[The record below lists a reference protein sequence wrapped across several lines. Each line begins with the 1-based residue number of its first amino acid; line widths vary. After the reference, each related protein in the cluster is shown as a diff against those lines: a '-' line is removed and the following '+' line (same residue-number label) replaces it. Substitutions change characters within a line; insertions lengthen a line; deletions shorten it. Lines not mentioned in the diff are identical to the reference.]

1 MRASAATLAVLLA
14 LAAGLGACGKD
25 DDEDQ
30 GKDRPVPVAVVDA
43 AAVARGDVRDLLV
56 ASAAVEAV
64 ASADLVP
71 TATGRAI
78 EVRVDV
84 GDVVRRGQVLAVLE
98 NVSLDAGAEVA
109 KAEVAQ
115 LEDRVTE
122 MAQLFERG
130 AVSQREVE
138 DLRYQLATAR
148 TRLREAARTAGDTRI
163 TAPIDGVVASRDLRV
178 GELATSARRLFQIV
192 DLSELRVRARLPERD
207 VSRVRVGQS
216 ARLVSAYDD
225 QAAAAA
231 VVTRI
236 APVIDPTTGTFEVTL
251 TLDPGQEVLR
261 PGQYVSVQ
269 LEVDRR
275 EAVLV
280 VPKDAVLY
288 DNGVA
293 VVYRVEEEVPEG
305 ETKAVK
311 VSRRV
316 PVALGLSDP
325 SLTEVVGGLQEG
337 DRIVTVGQGSLRDGA
352 RIREPG
358 DPRPDDAKAGGEEAA
373 EQAPTAAEAG

>member
-1 MRASAATLAVLLA
+1 MRAVGATLALLW
-14 LAAGLGACGKD
+14 LLGAGLVACGG
-25 DDEDQ
+25 DE
-30 GKDRPVPVAVVDA
+30 GEEHAKERPVPVAVVETA
-43 AAVARGDVRDLLV
+43 PVGRGDVRDLLV

-71 TATGRAI
+71 TATGRALQ
-78 EVRVDV
+78 VLVDV
-84 GDVVRRGQVLAVLE
+84 GDRVRKGQALAVLE

-109 KAEVAQ
+109 RAEVDQ
-115 LEDRVTE
+115 LEDRVAE
-122 MAQLFERG
+122 LRQLFERG
-130 AVSQREVE
+130 AVSERELE

-163 TAPIDGVVASRDLRV
+163 TSPIDGVVAARDLRV
-178 GELATSARRLFQIV
+178 GELATSARRIFQVV
-192 DLSELRVRARLPERD
+192 DLSELLVRARLPERD
-207 VSRVRVGQS
+207 VSRVRVGQP
-216 ARLVSAYDD
+216 ARLVSAYDE
-225 QAAAAA
+225 AAAADA
-231 VVTRI
+231 RVTRI

-280 VPKDAVLY
+280 VPKDAVVY

-293 VVYRVEEEVPEG
+293 VLFRVEREVPEG
-305 ETKAVK
+305 ASEQVK
-311 VSRRV
+311 VARRV

-325 SLTEVVGGLQEG
+325 LVTEIASGVAEG
-337 DRIVTVGQGSLRDGA
+337 DAVVVVGQGSLRDGA
-352 RIREPG
+352 RVREPG
-358 DPRPDDAKAGGEEAA
+358 DPKPSKDAPAEAGAEAA
-373 EQAPTAAEAG
+373 AAAEAG